1 MHFCFYAIQKGTV
14 NIGYYWF
21 WSPAWEVVMFLME
34 RWKDKCLEISFNVL
48 IDERLA
54 GFWMTS
60 LTGIEGSVVGV

>member
-1 MHFCFYAIQKGTV
+1 M

-54 GFWMTS
+54 GFWMAS
-60 LTGIEGSVVGV
+60 LTCIEGSVVGV